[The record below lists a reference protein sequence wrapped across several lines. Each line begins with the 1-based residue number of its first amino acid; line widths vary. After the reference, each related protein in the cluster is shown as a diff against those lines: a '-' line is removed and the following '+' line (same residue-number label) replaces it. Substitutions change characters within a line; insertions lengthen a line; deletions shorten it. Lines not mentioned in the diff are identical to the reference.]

1 MDRIGPNDDGLRLL
15 RTAAQ
20 RFTKRG
26 FQVVRLRAGTKVA
39 LEKDWPNLIRSA
51 DEFQPGDNIGLR
63 FGPQSGGLVDIDL
76 DFATARQL
84 AACPAFGLDHLPE
97 FGRASQPAGQRGH
110 RLAIV
115 PDGPNTSRVF
125 GIRTK
130 EASKLLKERGLGLT
144 IVEIRGSNGSQSAV
158 PPSVIRQPGEKP
170 DRLVWSESRAKLPEL
185 SWDEL
190 NRLVGRLA
198 FAALAAA
205 VYPDDDQDAFCL
217 SAFGALI
224 ESGVDLGT
232 AERMVYDI
240 ARVGGGK
247 EPEHTPILYH
257 EGEGLPDF
265 LRLSGLEMLEGTI
278 RSWLTLQPADG
289 TDTHSS
295 RLDHDHAQAEADQI
309 DAGTLKQLLD
319 HLDPCAFPGYH
330 DHLAILQ
337 AAHHATGGDKAACEV
352 VVAWSAGNPEYG
364 PGERDKSGKPWA
376 DVVRGLWKRTK
387 VKRDGAVNT
396 VATIL
401 HHLREAGHV
410 EVVEDFKRSMALR
423 DFDAPLTEREDEPG
437 EEDPWPRKLSFRG
450 NQPAAHARAYL
461 KARPTR
467 LLLSDS
473 LLYSL
478 GTDYVWQVM
487 EEQALRAEIRSTD
500 PDDALAPGQIGG
512 IVQAIYDL
520 VYTKAR
526 PFEWIGPRA
535 SAPRPKD
542 LVIFNNGLFDLGS
555 GKLLSL
561 DGNYFATALPE
572 FAYDS
577 AATCPSWL
585 AWIDERLDKEFHPT
599 LQEFFGYAM
608 VPDTT
613 VHRFFSFTGPP
624 RSGKSTAK
632 NVLEQLVGPAHIA
645 QKQLSDLG
653 KEFGLQDATD
663 KRLIVI
669 PDARDVAVSQRGQAL
684 ERILA
689 ITGGDTLS
697 IPRKFLPA
705 VSTSLLTRL
714 LVLGNRQPAW
724 IDESGAL
731 AARQIAILFDRS
743 FEGKEDQSVEDGLM
757 TELPGI
763 ANWALDGLRRLRKNN
778 YQFSI
783 SDKGREAVA
792 EVRRSTSP
800 ALRFAEDCLTV
811 TGDAEDV
818 VLVDDVYFAYENWA
832 IREGLH
838 GRRNKTDL
846 MTDLASSLRGVQ
858 ATQRRLPPPPDWRRG
873 EYRPRV
879 LSGVK
884 AVRPVAPFNDPS
896 L

>member
-1 MDRIGPNDDGLRLL
+1 MDVPADPSSTFRTEIQRLCD
-15 RTAAQ
+15 
-20 RFTKRG
+20 RG
-26 FQVVRLRAGTKVA
+26 FQVVRLRTGTKVA
-39 LEKDWPNLIRSA
+39 LEKDWPNLARSA
-51 DEFQPGDNIGLR
+51 DDFRPGDNVGLR
-63 FGPQSGGLVDIDL
+63 FGPQSGGLVDVDL
-76 DFATARQL
+76 DYATARSL
-84 AACPAFGLDHLPE
+84 AGGPAFGLNDLVE
-97 FGRASQPAGQRGH
+97 FGRASQPTGCRGH

-115 PDGPNTSRVF
+115 ADGPNTSRVF
-125 GIRTK
+125 GIRSK
-130 EASKLLKERGLGLT
+130 DASKLLKDRGLGLT
-144 IVEIRGSNGSQSAV
+144 IVEIRASNGSQTAV
-158 PPSVIRQPGEKP
+158 PPSIIRQPGKTP
-170 DRLVWSESRAKLPEL
+170 DRLVWTDPRAKIPHL

-190 NRLVGRLA
+190 NRRVGRLA

-205 VYPDDDQDAFCL
+205 IYPDDDRESFCL
-217 SAFGALI
+217 ASFGVLVEA
-224 ESGVDLGT
+224 GVDLRT
-232 AERMVYDI
+232 AHLMVSEV
-240 ARVGGGK
+240 ARLAGDG
-247 EPEHTPILYH
+247 ETDRDLILDH
-257 EGEGLPDF
+257 EGQDLPDF
-265 LRLSGLEMLEGTI
+265 LKLTGLEVLDATI
-278 RSWLTLQPADG
+278 RSWLTLDPASDRDTESTRPDHDRPDATSDQVDAETLRRLLDPLDPAD
-289 TDTHSS
+289 
-295 RLDHDHAQAEADQI
+295 
-309 DAGTLKQLLD
+309 
-319 HLDPCAFPGYH
+319 FPGYH

-337 AAHHATGGDKAACEV
+337 AAHHVTGGDKAACEV
-352 VVAWSAGNPEYG
+352 FVAWSGRNADYG
-364 PGERDKSGKPWA
+364 PGKLDENGKPWA
-376 DVVRGLWKRTK
+376 DVVRGLWKRSK

-401 HHLREAGHV
+401 HHLREAGHN
-410 EVVEDFKRSMALR
+410 EVVEDFRRSMAIR
-423 DFDAPLTEREDEPG
+423 DLG
-437 EEDPWPRKLSFRG
+437 EEASGQNTVWPRKLTYLG
-450 NQPAAHARAYL
+450 AQQAAHARAYL
-461 KARPTR
+461 RARPTP

-478 GTDYVWQVM
+478 GPDYVWRVL
-487 EEQALRAEIRSTD
+487 EEQALRAEIRATD
-500 PDDALAPGQIGG
+500 PVDSLAPGQISA

-520 VYTKAR
+520 IWTKAR
-526 PFEWIGPRA
+526 PFEWIEPRS

-542 LVIFNNGLFDLGS
+542 LVIFNNGLLDLGS

-561 DGNYFATALPE
+561 DGGYFATALPE
-572 FAYDS
+572 FGFEPT
-577 AATCPSWL
+577 ATCPSWL
-585 AWIDERLDKEFHPT
+585 AWLDERLDKEFHPT
-599 LQEFFGYAM
+599 LQEYFGYAM

-613 VHRFFSFTGPP
+613 VHRFVSFTGPP

-653 KEFGLQDATD
+653 KEFGLQDAID

-669 PDARDVAVSQRGQAL
+669 PDARDVTVSQRGQAL

-731 AARQIAILFDRS
+731 AARQVAILFDRS
-743 FEGKEDQSVEDGLM
+743 FEGKEDQSVEDRLM

-763 ANWALDGLRRLRKNN
+763 ANWSLIGLRRLRKNN
-778 YQFSI
+778 YQFTI

-800 ALRFAEDCLTV
+800 ALRFAEECLVV
-811 TGDAEDV
+811 THNAEDV
-818 VLVDDVYFAYENWA
+818 VIVDEVYAVYENWA

-838 GRRNKTDL
+838 NRRNKTDL

-858 ATQRRLPPPPDWRRG
+858 ATQRRLPPPSNWRRG

-884 AVRPVAPFNDPS
+884 AVRRIDPFNDLS